1 MADIFTDFHAHLS
14 MLEDRGIGT
23 QNFLNNLFSQGF
35 GGIID
40 VGTEADDLDRR
51 LALFQSWPA
60 IRFSAGIWPS
70 PQAMGDSKTSVE
82 RLKQSIERAPRDVL
96 VALGECGLDRFHNR
110 GDDELNRAETQLFEL
125 QLQLALELD
134 LPVIVHSRDAAQE
147 TLGILQRYPSAR
159 GVIHCFSYGK
169 DECRRFLDAGWY
181 LSFAG
186 NVTYKN
192 AEGPREALRFVP
204 DDRLLLETDSPY
216 LSPVPHRGKSAT
228 PRMVEVTYR
237 FAAELRLLPV
247 ERLTE
252 SVRTNGSKLFGF
264 PTPP

>member
-1 MADIFTDFHAHLS
+1 MPDIYTDFHAHLS
-14 MLEDRGIGT
+14 LLEERGIGT
-23 QNFLNNLFSQGF
+23 RDFLNDLFSQGF
-35 GGIID
+35 GGILD

-51 LALFQSWPA
+51 VALFRSWPA
-60 IRFSAGIWPS
+60 VRFSAGIWPS
-70 PQAMGDSKTSVE
+70 PQATGDVTASVE
-82 RLKQSIERAPRDVL
+82 RLKQSIKQAPREVL

-110 GDDELNRAETQLFEL
+110 GDAGLVRAETELFEL
-125 QLQLALELD
+125 QLQLALQLD

-147 TLGILQRYPSAR
+147 TLEILQRYPDAR

-169 DECRRFLDAGWY
+169 DEGRRFLDAGWY

-192 AEGPREALRFVP
+192 AEGLREALRFVSE
-204 DDRLLLETDSPY
+204 DRLLLETDSPY
-216 LSPVPHRGKSAT
+216 LAPVPHRGQSAT

-237 FAAELRLLPV
+237 FAAELRGLPV
-247 ERLTE
+247 EQLAE
-252 SVRTNGSKLFGF
+252 SVRTNGLKLFGF

>member
-1 MADIFTDFHAHLS
+1 MAVIFTDFHAHLS
-14 MLEDRGIGT
+14 LLEERRIGT
-23 QNFLNNLFSQGF
+23 QNFLKDLFSQGF
-35 GGIID
+35 GGILD

-51 LALFQSWPA
+51 VALFGSWPA

-70 PQAMGDSKTSVE
+70 PQAIGDAKASVE
-82 RLKQSIERAPRDVL
+82 RLKQSIKRAPRGIL

-110 GDDELNRAETQLFEL
+110 GDDGLVRGEIELFEL
-125 QLQLALELD
+125 QIQLALELD

-147 TLGILQRYPSAR
+147 TLEILQRYPTAR

-169 DECRRFLDAGWY
+169 DEVRRFLDAGWY

-192 AEGPREALRFVP
+192 AENLREALRFVSV
-204 DDRLLLETDSPY
+204 DRLLLETDSPY
-216 LSPVPHRGKSAT
+216 LSPVPHRGQSAN
-228 PRMVEVTYR
+228 PGMVEVTYR
-237 FAAELRLLPV
+237 FVADLRGLPV
-247 ERLTE
+247 EQLAE
-252 SVRTNGSKLFGF
+252 SVRINGSKIFGF

>member
-1 MADIFTDFHAHLS
+1 MAPIFTDFHAHLS
-14 MLEDRGIGT
+14 LLQERGMDT
-23 QNFLNNLFSQGF
+23 QTFLKDLFSQGF
-35 GGIID
+35 GGILD
-40 VGTEADDLDRR
+40 VGTEAEDLDRR

-60 IRFSAGIWPS
+60 VRFSAGIWPS
-70 PQAMGDSKTSVE
+70 PLAIGAPRATVE
-82 RLKQSIERAPRDVL
+82 RLKQSIKRAPRGVV

-110 GDDELNRAETQLFEL
+110 GDEDFIQAEAQLFEL

-147 TLGILQRYPSAR
+147 TLEILQRYPSVR

-169 DECRRFLDAGWY
+169 DEGRRFLDAGWY

-192 AEGPREALRFVP
+192 AEALREALRFVSE
-204 DDRLLLETDSPY
+204 DRLLFETDAPY
-216 LSPVPHRGKSAT
+216 LSPVPHRGKIAT
-228 PRMVEVTYR
+228 PNMVEVTYR
-237 FAAELRLLPV
+237 YAAELRFLPV
-247 ERLTE
+247 ERLAE

>member
-1 MADIFTDFHAHLS
+1 
-14 MLEDRGIGT
+14 
-23 QNFLNNLFSQGF
+23 
-35 GGIID
+35 
-40 VGTEADDLDRR
+40 
-51 LALFQSWPA
+51 
-60 IRFSAGIWPS
+60 
-70 PQAMGDSKTSVE
+70 MGDAKASVE
-82 RLKQSIERAPRDVL
+82 RLKQSIKRVPRELL

-110 GDDELNRAETQLFEL
+110 GDDALGRAETQLFEL

-147 TLGILQRYPSAR
+147 TLEILQRYPSAR

-169 DECRRFLDAGWY
+169 DESRRFLDAGWY

-192 AEGPREALRFVP
+192 AENPREALRFVSE
-204 DDRLLLETDSPY
+204 DRLLLETDSPY
-216 LSPVPHRGKSAT
+216 LFAGSPSGKERH

-237 FAAELRLLPV
+237 FAAELRGIPV
-247 ERLTE
+247 ERLAE
-252 SVRTNGSKLFGF
+252 SVRINGSKLFGF